1 MISGEYKHNID
12 TKNRLI
18 LPVKLREALGDN
30 VIMTKSVDRCIAL
43 YPSDSWAVFT
53 DKINALPEMQS
64 RKIKRYI
71 YSSAV
76 EAEPDSQ
83 GRILL
88 PLNLRV
94 FAGID
99 KNVTVVGVGDHAEI
113 WDDELWNEEVNSGEG
128 DDIAGQLIN
137 LGF

>member
-30 VIMTKSVDRCIAL
+30 IIMTKSVDRCIAL

-113 WDDELWNEEVNSGEG
+113 WDDELWNEEVSSGEG